1 MLFAGLLGKSAAG
14 GFLEF
19 KPAQLGIF
27 SVKAA
32 AVETDRLIIVFG
44 DAVFRPQ
51 TAFFQKAFFDENI
64 VPDQGHKKTLQGLA
78 RPDVVKEI
86 VDLVPRSIGIVIFA
100 QVSGDRGAL
109 HIGELAVMAELGNDR
124 LDDPFLYA

>member
-1 MLFAGLLGKSAAG
+1 MKTLCR
-14 GFLEF
+14 
-19 KPAQLGIF
+19 PRAQ
-27 SVKAA
+27 
-32 AVETDRLIIVFG
+32 
-44 DAVFRPQ
+44 
-51 TAFFQKAFFDENI
+51 
-64 VPDQGHKKTLQGLA
+64 KTLQGLA

-124 LDDPFLYA
+124 LDDPFLYS